1 MLGNVKAIWI
11 TTRQRHMKLSKL
23 QQNLSN
29 YISSVVTKY
38 NCHSRNFQTIEMQ
51 VSLRNLERAGHST
64 SKYQPVQLW
73 LTFSGKSWSLW
84 IRLTTGSPSIWA
96 LNTYLTTYRWGQDT
110 VVRDTWDV
118 CSDLTSST
126 NELTWYLSFADRKI
140 LRHQLLSCV

>member
-11 TTRQRHMKLSKL
+11 TTRQRHMKLLKL

-29 YISSVVTKY
+29 HTSSVVSKC
-38 NCHSRNFQTIEMQ
+38 NCHSWNFQILEMQ
-51 VSLRNLERAGHST
+51 VSLRNLERTGHST

-73 LTFSGKSWSLW
+73 LTFSGKSLGLW
-84 IRLTTGSPSIWA
+84 TRLTTGSPSIWA
-96 LNTYLTTYRWGQDT
+96 LNTYWTTYRRGQDT

-126 NELTWYLSFADRKI
+126 NELTWYLIFADRKI
-140 LRHQLLSCV
+140 LRHQLLLYV